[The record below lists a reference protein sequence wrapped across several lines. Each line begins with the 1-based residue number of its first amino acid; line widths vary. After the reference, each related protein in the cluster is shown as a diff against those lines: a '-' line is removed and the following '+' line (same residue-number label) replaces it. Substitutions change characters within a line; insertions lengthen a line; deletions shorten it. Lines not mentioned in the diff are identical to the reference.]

1 MPNSNRPRTRVE
13 RTRAGNVCT
22 LTFST
27 ETGVNVL
34 SSSVLGELHE
44 QLNQIAEDAHVRFVV
59 LRGAGR
65 TFLAGAD
72 IDEMAQFDQSR
83 GQALSSHGHHVFDLL
98 EALPQVTIAALN
110 GHALGGGC
118 ELAVACDFRIAVRG
132 AKIGQPE
139 SRLGLIPG
147 WGGTQ
152 RLPRLVGLARARR
165 LLFSGESISAEDAR
179 AIGLVDEVV
188 PTVEDLDAAMQRWF
202 AALAPGSPAAVKRIK
217 SALRSGEETD
227 QFSLCFACSDA
238 KEGIAAF
245 LEKRAPLWA
254 APPP

>member
-13 RTRAGNVCT
+13 RSRAGNVAT
-22 LTFST
+22 LLFST
-27 ETGVNVL
+27 EGGINVF
-34 SSSVLGELHE
+34 SSSVLGELGEH
-44 QLNQIAEDAHVRFVV
+44 LNQIAEDAHIRFVV
-59 LRGAGR
+59 LRGEGR
-65 TFLAGAD
+65 IFLAGAN
-72 IDEMAQFDQSR
+72 IEEMAQFDQSR
-83 GQALSSHGHHVFDLL
+83 GEALSNHGHHVFDLL
-98 EALPQVTIAALN
+98 EALPQVTIAAIN

-118 ELAVACDFRIAVRG
+118 ELAIACDFRIAV
-132 AKIGQPE
+132 ASAQIGQPE

-152 RLPRLVGLARARR
+152 RLPRLVGLSRARR
-165 LLFSGESISAEDAR
+165 MMFSGESISADEAR

-188 PTVEDLDAAMQRWF
+188 PTVEDLDAAMRRWF
-202 AALAPGSPAAVKRIK
+202 VALTPGSPAAVKRIK
-217 SALRSGEETD
+217 RALRSGDETD
-227 QFSLCFACSDA
+227 QFSLCFSCSDA